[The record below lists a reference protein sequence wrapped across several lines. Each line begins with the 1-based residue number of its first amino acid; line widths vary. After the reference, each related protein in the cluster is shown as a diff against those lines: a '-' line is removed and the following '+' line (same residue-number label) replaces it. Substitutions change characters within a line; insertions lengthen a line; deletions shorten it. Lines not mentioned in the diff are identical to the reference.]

1 VNVQTTV
8 SEGYDR
14 RSGTGLACSVTA
26 GVAALGLAAHPEW
39 GPTELRGRLKQT
51 AVDLGLPENEQ
62 GAGRVD
68 AATLLSGD
76 GGTDGNK
83 APIAKMLFS
92 HPEPDV
98 GQTVFLDGGAS
109 VDSDGDIVEYRWE
122 HGGTEETGTIVE
134 TTVSEPG
141 RYEVTLT
148 VTDDDGA
155 TDSTTRALLVGDGDG
170 TSPIARMEISD
181 RHPAV
186 GDTVTVDGS
195 ESTDPNGEIVEYRWE
210 HGGTEETGETISLTP
225 SEEGSYEVTLTV
237 TDDDGATDTTSQTID
252 VGSNQAPTADMV
264 ISHLEPDLGETV
276 YFNGK
281 ASIDADGEIVE
292 YRWEHGGHEETGE
305 IMETS
310 VSEKGPYEVTLTVT
324 DDDGATDSTTREI
337 QVGGSEGNT
346 PPTAKFRTNTTEP
359 DVGEVVFFDAGN
371 SRDPDGDI
379 VEYRWEDGDGDS
391 LTGQVVQAAG
401 PRNRAYQVT
410 LTVTDDD
417 GATDSTTKIIYVGGK
432 DDDNEAPTAAFTVSP
447 SDPSGGET
455 VTLDAGD
462 STDPDGDVVLYT
474 WTDNLGNTEHGDV
487 AELSAPEDGPWEITL
502 EIMDDAGATDVVS
515 KDVLGSSS
523 RAIAYAGPKHVQT
536 VENRLNG
543 YLDSERFTYT
553 TTLSDPAQVTVSLDG
568 PDDAD
573 FDLFV
578 TTDGRTPKT
587 YDFDRQSV
595 TQDSHETIVLED
607 VDPGQELG
615 ILVDVWS
622 GMGLYTATVEELE

>member
-1 VNVQTTV
+1 
-8 SEGYDR
+8 
-14 RSGTGLACSVTA
+14 
-26 GVAALGLAAHPEW
+26 
-39 GPTELRGRLKQT
+39 
-51 AVDLGLPENEQ
+51 
-62 GAGRVD
+62 
-68 AATLLSGD
+68 
-76 GGTDGNK
+76 
-83 APIAKMLFS
+83 
-92 HPEPDV
+92 
-98 GQTVFLDGGAS
+98 
-109 VDSDGDIVEYRWE
+109 
-122 HGGTEETGTIVE
+122 
-134 TTVSEPG
+134 
-141 RYEVTLT
+141 
-148 VTDDDGA
+148 
-155 TDSTTRALLVGDGDG
+155 
-170 TSPIARMEISD
+170 
-181 RHPAV
+181 
-186 GDTVTVDGS
+186 
-195 ESTDPNGEIVEYRWE
+195 
-210 HGGTEETGETISLTP
+210 
-225 SEEGSYEVTLTV
+225 
-237 TDDDGATDTTSQTID
+237 
-252 VGSNQAPTADMV
+252 
-264 ISHLEPDLGETV
+264 
-276 YFNGK
+276 
-281 ASIDADGEIVE
+281 
-292 YRWEHGGHEETGE
+292 
-305 IMETS
+305 METS